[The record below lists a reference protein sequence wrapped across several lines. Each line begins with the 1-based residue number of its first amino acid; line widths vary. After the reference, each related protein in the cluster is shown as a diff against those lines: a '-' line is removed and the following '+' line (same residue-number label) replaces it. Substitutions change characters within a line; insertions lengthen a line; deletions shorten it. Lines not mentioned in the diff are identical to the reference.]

1 MPYLKT
7 LLIAIALYIL
17 ALWLPV
23 FWLWKVV
30 VVALL
35 YVFLFYL
42 LFYKQYLKKELST
55 TPNGL

>member
-1 MPYLKT
+1 MKT

-42 LFYKQYLKKELST
+42 LFYKQYLKKALST